1 MAKAINQPRISVN
14 KLAEFITAKASRQRQ
29 ILRDQK
35 FPQDYKVTYYKEASE
50 AISICIGSN
59 IENTAIIERTI
70 SNLEQQK
77 RGMKGIYQHCSE
89 KHLHRYVA
97 EFDFRYNNRVK
108 LGVNDADRTECA
120 LKSIVGK
127 RLTYQTV
134 GMPKTEAI
142 NCPSSE
148 FLGQGAA

>member
-29 ILRDQK
+29 IMRDQK

-50 AISICIGSN
+50 AISICIGYN

-108 LGVNDADRTECA
+108 LGVNDADRTEC
-120 LKSIVGK
+120 G
-127 RLTYQTV
+127 
-134 GMPKTEAI
+134 
-142 NCPSSE
+142 
-148 FLGQGAA
+148 